1 MRVEETG
8 KRPGISIAMDW
19 SGTARRFGMWI
30 APATL
35 LATPVAMQREQ
46 AARIERLGYGSLW
59 TGEPPSSSPAGG
71 REIFAELAVVL
82 AATERLVAGA
92 GIANISRRHPAATH
106 GAAATLAEAYPGRLV
121 LGLGGHS
128 GDRPLTAM
136 REYLDAM
143 DQAAKQILPQIRYP
157 RVLAALGPKSHR
169 LAAERTDGVHPFLQ
183 PVEHTEIA
191 RNALGPD
198 ALLIPHQALV
208 LDENPDSARGSMR
221 ALLARGWRNVETP
234 YTRNYRRLGY
244 GDDDLAD
251 DRSDRLIDATL
262 AWGDERAVAH
272 RLRRHLDAGAD
283 HVLLHPLS
291 SDLPSAVDVLERLA
305 PRLLN

>member
-1 MRVEETG
+1 MIVEETG
-8 KRPGISIAMDW
+8 RGPGDGW
-19 SGTARRFGMWI
+19 SATNRRFGVWI

-35 LATPVAMQREQ
+35 LATPVTVQRAQ

-71 REIFAELAVVL
+71 REIFTQLAVVL

-92 GIANISRRHPAATH
+92 GIANVSMRRPAATH

-121 LGLGGHS
+121 LGLGGQS

-136 REYLDAM
+136 RDYLDAM
-143 DQAAKQILPQIRYP
+143 DQAAERILPEIRYP
-157 RVLAALGPKSHR
+157 RVLAALGPKAHR

-191 RNALGPD
+191 RKMLGAD
-198 ALLIPHQALV
+198 ALIIPHQALV
-208 LDENPDSARGSMR
+208 LDENPDSARGSLR
-221 ALLARGWRNVETP
+221 AILALGQRNVETP
-234 YTRNYRRLGY
+234 YTKNYRRLGY
-244 GDDDLAD
+244 GDEDLAD

-262 AWGDERAVAH
+262 AWGNEHAVVH
-272 RLRRHLDAGAD
+272 RLRDHLEAGAD

-291 SDLPSAVDVLERLA
+291 PDLPSAVDVLERLA
-305 PRLLN
+305 PQLVD

>member
-1 MRVEETG
+1 MSAEETG
-8 KRPGISIAMDW
+8 KRPGRSIAMDW
-19 SGTARRFGMWI
+19 SGTARRFGVWI

-35 LATPVAMQREQ
+35 LATPVGVQREQ

-71 REIFAELAVVL
+71 REIFAQLAVVL

-92 GIANISRRHPAATH
+92 GVANISMRNPAATH
-106 GAAATLAEAYPGRLV
+106 SAAATLAEAYPGRLV

-128 GDRPLTAM
+128 GDRPLTAL
-136 REYLDAM
+136 RAYLDAM
-143 DQAAKQILPQIRYP
+143 DQAAERILPEVRYP
-157 RVLAALGPKSHR
+157 RMLAALGPKAHR

-208 LDENPDSARGSMR
+208 VDQNPDSARANLR
-221 ALLARGWRNVETP
+221 ALLAHGQRNVETP
-234 YTRNYRRLGY
+234 YTKNYRRLGY

-262 AWGDERAVAH
+262 ASGDERAVVH
-272 RLRRHLDAGAD
+272 RLRDHLDAGAD

-291 SDLPSAVDVLERLA
+291 PDLPSAVDVLERLA

>member
-1 MRVEETG
+1 MN
-8 KRPGISIAMDW
+8 PGDS
-19 SGTARRFGMWI
+19 RFGVWI
-30 APATL
+30 PPAVL
-35 LATPVAMQREQ
+35 LATSVAVQREQ

-59 TGEPPSSSPAGG
+59 TGEPPASSRAGG
-71 REIFAELAVVL
+71 REIVAQLAVVL

-92 GIANISRRHPAATH
+92 GVANISMRRPAAMH

-121 LGLGGHS
+121 LGLGGQS
-128 GDRPLTAM
+128 GDRPLTEM

-143 DQAAKQILPQIRYP
+143 DEAAERHQPEIRYP
-157 RVLAALGPKSHR
+157 RVLAALGPKAHR
-169 LAAERTDGVHPFLQ
+169 LAAERTDGVHPFMQ

-191 RNALGPD
+191 RRAVGPD
-198 ALLIPHQALV
+198 ALVIPHQALV
-208 LDENPDSARGSMR
+208 LDQNPDSARGSLR
-221 ALLARGWRNVETP
+221 ALLAFGRRNVETP

-262 AWGDERAVAH
+262 AWGDEHAVVR
-272 RLRRHLDAGAD
+272 RLRDHLDAGAD

-291 SDLPSAVDVLERLA
+291 PDLPSAVDVLERLA
-305 PRLLN
+305 THLVD